1 MSKTIEILETKTLG
15 EWTCTRP
22 IETYNEREIPNIMEY
37 INTDYFYTCL
47 NEYGIGEVEITIDT
61 LEDLMNDV
69 EFNTSINWTEDDIK
83 FIKTVEENLQNET
96 FVKIEIW

>member
-15 EWTCTRP
+15 EWKCTRP
-22 IETYNEREIPNIMEY
+22 IETYNEREIPNIMKY
-37 INTDYFYTCL
+37 IDSDYFYTCL
-47 NEYGIGEVEITIDT
+47 NQYGIGEVEITIDT
-61 LEDLMNDV
+61 LEDFMNDV
-69 EFNTSINWTEDDIK
+69 EFNTLTNWTEDDIK

>member
-1 MSKTIEILETKTLG
+1 MSKNIEILETKTLG

-37 INTDYFYTCL
+37 IDKDYFYTCL
-47 NEYGIGEVEITIDT
+47 NEYGVGKVEITIDT
-61 LEDLMNDV
+61 LEDFMNDV
-69 EFNTSINWTEDDIK
+69 KFNTQIKWTEDDIK
-83 FIKTVEENLQNET
+83 FIKQVEEILQNEP

>member
-22 IETYNEREIPNIMEY
+22 TKTYNEKEIPNIMKY
-37 INTDYFYTCL
+37 IDTDYFYTCL

-61 LEDLMNDV
+61 LEDFMNDV
-69 EFNTSINWTEDDIK
+69 EFNTLINWTEDDIK
-83 FIKTVEENLQNET
+83 FIKTVKENLQYEP

>member
-1 MSKTIEILETKTLG
+1 MSKTIEKIETKTLG
-15 EWTCTRP
+15 ERTCTRP

-37 INTDYFYTCL
+37 IDKDYFYTCL
-47 NEYGIGEVEITIDT
+47 NEYGIGEVEIGIDT
-61 LEDLMNDV
+61 LEDFMNDV

-83 FIKTVEENLQNET
+83 FIKQVEEILQNET

>member
-1 MSKTIEILETKTLG
+1 MSKNIEILETKNLG
-15 EWTCTRP
+15 DWTCTRP

-37 INTDYFYTCL
+37 IDTV
-47 NEYGIGEVEITIDT
+47 GEVEITAEQ
-61 LEDLMNDV
+61 LEEFLQDV

-83 FIKTVEENLQNET
+83 FIKQVKEILQNET

>member
-22 IETYNEREIPNIMEY
+22 TKTYNEREIPNIMKY
-37 INTDYFYTCL
+37 IDTDYFYTCL
-47 NEYGIGEVEITIDT
+47 NTYGIGEVEITIDT
-61 LEDLMNDV
+61 LEDFMNDV
-69 EFNTSINWTEDDIK
+69 ESNTLINWTEDDIE
-83 FIKTVEENLQNET
+83 FIKTVEENLQYEP

>member
-1 MSKTIEILETKTLG
+1 MSKTIKILETKTLG

-37 INTDYFYTCL
+37 IDADYFYTCL
-47 NEYGIGEVEITIDT
+47 NKYGIGEVKITIDT
-61 LEDLMNDV
+61 LEGFMNDV
-69 EFNTSINWTEDDIK
+69 ELNTSINWTEDDIK

-96 FVKIEIW
+96 FVKIEIR

>member
-22 IETYNEREIPNIMEY
+22 IETYNEREIPTIMEY
-37 INTDYFYTCL
+37 IDTDYFYTCL
-47 NEYGIGEVEITIDT
+47 NKYGIGEVEITIDT
-61 LEDLMNDV
+61 LEDFMNDV
-69 EFNTSINWTEDDIK
+69 EFNTLINWTKDDIK
-83 FIKTVEENLQNET
+83 FIKKVEEILQNET

>member
-37 INTDYFYTCL
+37 IDTDYFYPFL
-47 NEYGIGEVEITIDT
+47 NSYGLGEVEITAEQ
-61 LEDLMNDV
+61 LEEFLQDV
-69 EFNTSINWTEDDIK
+69 EFNTSINWKEDDIK
-83 FIKTVEENLQNET
+83 FIKQVKEILQNET

>member
-1 MSKTIEILETKTLG
+1 MSKNIEIIETKNLG
-15 EWTCTRP
+15 DWTCTRP

-37 INTDYFYTCL
+37 IDTDYFSPFL
-47 NEYGIGEVEITIDT
+47 NSYGLGEVEITAEQ
-61 LEDLMNDV
+61 LEEFLQDV

-83 FIKTVEENLQNET
+83 FIKTIEEILQHEP

>member
-15 EWTCTRP
+15 DWTCTRP

-37 INTDYFYTCL
+37 IDTDYFYTRL
-47 NEYGIGEVEITIDT
+47 NNYGLGEVEITAEQ
-61 LEDLMNDV
+61 LEDFMNDV
-69 EFNTSINWTEDDIK
+69 ELNTSINWTEDDIK
-83 FIKTVEENLQNET
+83 FIKQVEEILQNET

>member
-1 MSKTIEILETKTLG
+1 MTKTIEILETKNLG

-37 INTDYFYTCL
+37 IDKDYFYTCL
-47 NEYGIGEVEITIDT
+47 NNYGLGEVEITAEQ
-61 LEDLMNDV
+61 LEEFLQDV
-69 EFNTSINWTEDDIK
+69 EFNTLINWTEDDIK
-83 FIKTVEENLQNET
+83 FIKQVEKILQNET

>member
-22 IETYNEREIPNIMEY
+22 TETYHEREIPNIMKY
-37 INTDYFYTCL
+37 IDSDYFYTCL
-47 NEYGIGEVEITIDT
+47 NEHGVGKVEITIDT
-61 LEDLMNDV
+61 LEDFMNDV

-83 FIKTVEENLQNET
+83 FIKTVKENLQNET